1 MKGSATETQK
11 HKTESWEIE
20 YWRGKLWW
28 GAASVISI
36 PSNDSTFV
44 AMMKGE

>member
-1 MKGSATETQK
+1 VKGSSAETQK
-11 HKTESWEIE
+11 HETEAWEIE
-20 YWRGKLWW
+20 DWRGKLWR

-44 AMMKGE
+44 TMMKRE